1 MHFTKPAWVM
11 HKDSAKSDQGTKRLS
26 IFSVHVHPDGSRIA
40 TGGLDAKIRIWST
53 KPILNQASELSGK
66 PPKSLC
72 TLTMHTGPVLT
83 VRWAHSGKWLASGS
97 DDETVMIWDHD
108 PNARGKVWGS
118 DEINVEGWKPLKRL
132 QGHESDVTD
141 VAWSPGDRY
150 LASVGLD
157 SAVIVWCGFT
167 LERLRKLD
175 QHQGFVKGVC
185 WDPVGEFLATQ
196 SDDRTVKIWKTTDW
210 SLEAEVR
217 KPFED
222 SPGSTFFRRLS
233 WSPDGAHI
241 TASNATNNKGYV
253 FIAAVITRN
262 TWTSE
267 ISLVGH
273 ENTVEVAAYN
283 PHIFLRNPAAPISTS
298 NICSVV
304 ALGADDRSVSVWQTK
319 SARPLIVAKDV
330 FERQI
335 MDLSWSWDGLTLY
348 AASSDGTI
356 AAFQFDATELEG
368 IATHADQEQYLAKFG
383 FTPPPLPEGYSHVS
397 KQEPA
402 NITLAQTKQVNG
414 FDPRT
419 GSHAPEKVNILVAKR
434 APKDKKRASLVPN
447 PASAVPTSRM
457 TPVAGPAVPPP
468 PSSAQPNGIST
479 GPRRAQLTQIPDAKP
494 QSLAMQ
500 TPSHSFSS
508 SFPAPSEQPFVDPSD
523 KWSRHGDLGQP
534 MDLDVPIDAF
544 ETGAQAGAKGKRK
557 ASSIID
563 LTDEI
568 PPNAKAIKARTLGG
582 DRPVEVHVPKAI
594 SKWTASAPPS
604 RAMGAER
611 VGTWAGGSGIGR
623 MEPLLPTAPLLTYL
637 SSEVEGTND
646 VLEAKNVEETGT
658 TEVAFISGKQ
668 TEWLDYLPSPVLAL
682 KATSSYCAVGMEDG
696 SVNVYSP
703 NGRRL
708 MPTLTLGAPCSIIE
722 GCKNALLVITI
733 NGQMHSW
740 NVKKQ
745 CANFPPVSVQTLY
758 GVSPNFS
765 LVSASVRENGAPVI
779 NCSNGIVYSYDAALS
794 SWVKLADRWWADGSD
809 FWQGRQRGNSAIANR
824 GIMTSIEGSIAGTPD
839 ESAAEK
845 PRPNWWSAAL
855 TLGHLE
861 TRMHSTRLLESPQEY
876 RQALLMYAKKIA
888 DEGFRGKAEELIR
901 ELFGPVYWRP
911 GREDTWN
918 PSVVGLSK
926 RDLLKDVLSVFA
938 RSKTLARLALD
949 WQDTLKKATNDEQF
963 L

>member
-11 HKDSAKSDQGTKRLS
+11 HKDSAKSDGNNKKLS

-97 DDETVMIWDHD
+97 DDESVVIWDHD
-108 PNARGKVWGS
+108 PNARGRVWGS
-118 DEINVEGWKPLKRL
+118 DEVNVEGWKPLKRL

-157 SAVIVWCGFT
+157 SAVIIWCGFT
-167 LERLRKLD
+167 LERLHKLD

-196 SDDRTVKIWKTTDW
+196 SDDRTVKIWRTTDW
-210 SLEAEVR
+210 SLEAEVS

-319 SARPLIVAKDV
+319 SARPLIVAKEV

-356 AAFQFDATELEG
+356 AAFQFDPSELEG
-368 IATHADQEQYLAKFG
+368 IASLPDQEQYLTKFG
-383 FTPPPLPEGYSHVS
+383 FVPPPLPDGYSHVS
-397 KQEPA
+397 KQEPVNVAHAPQQA
-402 NITLAQTKQVNG
+402 NGLNSRAASPG
-414 FDPRT
+414 
-419 GSHAPEKVNILVAKR
+419 PEKVNILVAKR
-434 APKDKKRASLVPN
+434 APKDKKRAALVPGAA
-447 PASAVPTSRM
+447 ASIPTNRI
-457 TPVAGPAVPPP
+457 
-468 PSSAQPNGIST
+468 PSSASGSIVPATSSASQPNGMQ
-479 GPRRAQLTQIPDAKP
+479 GPKRAQL
-494 QSLAMQ
+494 
-500 TPSHSFSS
+500 SFSD
-508 SFPAPSEQPFVDPSD
+508 SFPLPSEQPFVDSSEP
-523 KWSRHGDLGQP
+523 WPRHADLGHA
-534 MDLDVPIDAF
+534 MDLDVPINTF
-544 ETGAQAGAKGKRK
+544 ENVLQSNAKGKRK

-563 LTDEI
+563 LTDD
-568 PPNAKAIKARTLGG
+568 NSKAIKARTLGG
-582 DRPVEVHVPKAI
+582 DRAVEVHVPN
-594 SKWTASAPPS
+594 
-604 RAMGAER
+604 
-611 VGTWAGGSGIGR
+611 GSGLG
-623 MEPLLPTAPLLTYL
+623 PLLPVPSLLSYI
-637 SSEVEGTND
+637 SSEVEGTGEL
-646 VLEAKNVEETGT
+646 LEAKNMEQDGK
-658 TEVAFISGKQ
+658 TEVAFVSGKQ
-668 TEWLDYLPSPVLAL
+668 TEWLDYLPSPVLVV
-682 KATSSYCAVGMEDG
+682 KATSSYCAVGTEDG
-696 SVNVYSP
+696 SIHVYSHT
-703 NGRRL
+703 GRRL
-708 MPTLTLGAPCSIIE
+708 MPTLVMGAPCSVME
-722 GCKNALLVITI
+722 GCK
-733 NGQMHSW
+733 MHCL
-740 NVKKQ
+740 NVKAQKV
-745 CANFPPVSVQTLY
+745 NFGPVSIQPLY
-758 GVSPNFS
+758 NLSPNFS
-765 LVSASVRENGAPVI
+765 LVSAGVRENG
-779 NCSNGIVYSYDAALS
+779 
-794 SWVKLADRWWADGSD
+794 GSD
-809 FWQGRQRGNSAIANR
+809 FGQGRQRANSTVASR
-824 GIMTSIEGSIAGTPD
+824 GILASIEASIAVTPD

-845 PRPNWWSAAL
+845 PRPSWWSAAL

-861 TRMHSTRLLESPQEY
+861 TRLHSTKLLDSPSEY
-876 RQALLMYAKKIA
+876 KQALLLYAKKIA

-911 GREDTWN
+911 GKDNSWN
-918 PSVVGLSK
+918 ASVIGYSK
-926 RDLLKDVLSVFA
+926 RDLLREVLSVFA
-938 RSKTLARLALD
+938 RSKTLASLASH
-949 WQDTLKKATNDEQF
+949 WQDTLKKALNDDH
-963 L
+963 

>member
-1 MHFTKPAWVM
+1 MKFTKPAWVV

-53 KPILNQASELSGK
+53 KPILNQASELSGN

-118 DEINVEGWKPLKRL
+118 DEVNVEGWKPLKRL
-132 QGHESDVTD
+132 PGHDSDVTD

-157 SAVIVWCGFT
+157 SAVMIWCGFT
-167 LERLRKLD
+167 LERLRRID

-210 SLEAEVR
+210 SLEAEVS

-273 ENTVEVAAYN
+273 ENTVEVACYN

-319 SARPLIVAKDV
+319 SARPLIVCKEV
-330 FERQI
+330 FERHI

-356 AAFQFDATELEG
+356 AAFQFDSQELEG
-368 IATHADQEQYLAKFG
+368 IASHVDQEQYLAKFG
-383 FTPPPLPEGYSHVS
+383 FTPPPLPEGYSHISNQV
-397 KQEPA
+397 
-402 NITLAQTKQVNG
+402 LASMAPVQMQQGSDFDSGSNG
-414 FDPRT
+414 
-419 GSHAPEKVNILVAKR
+419 PEKVNILVAKR
-434 APKDKKRASLVPN
+434 APKKRLGLVSAPN
-447 PASAVPTSRM
+447 SSAVPSAR
-457 TPVAGPAVPPP
+457 VSGPLPLPPAPSSHGPINGVPISKRAQFNQAHEIKP
-468 PSSAQPNGIST
+468 PSHAIPSPIST
-479 GPRRAQLTQIPDAKP
+479 T
-494 QSLAMQ
+494 
-500 TPSHSFSS
+500 FSA
-508 SFPAPSEQPFVDPSD
+508 SFPPPSEQPFIDAPPDS
-523 KWSRHGDLGQP
+523 WSRHADLGQP
-534 MDLDVPIDAF
+534 MDMDIGPISAF
-544 ETGAQAGAKGKRK
+544 DTATQNAPVSTKGKRK
-557 ASSIID
+557 ASM
-563 LTDEI
+563 LGEAADER
-568 PPNAKAIKARTLGG
+568 NIKPRTLGG
-582 DRPVEVHVPKAI
+582 DRPIETHVPKAI
-594 SKWTASAPPS
+594 SS
-604 RAMGAER
+604 
-611 VGTWAGGSGIGR
+611 WAGGLVPPPRESLTPVWASGSR
-623 MEPLLPTAPLLTYL
+623 SVLPPLPLLTYL
-637 SSEVEGTND
+637 TSEVEGTGD
-646 VLEAKNVEETGT
+646 FLEAKNIEEAGT
-658 TEVAFISGKQ
+658 TEVAFISGKS

-682 KATSSYCAVGMEDG
+682 KATTGFSAVAMQDG
-696 SVNVYSP
+696 TVNVYSVT
-703 NGRRL
+703 GRRT
-708 MPTLTLGAPCSIIE
+708 MPTLSLGSPVSIME
-722 GCKNALLVITI
+722 GSKNALLAITVS
-733 NGQMHSW
+733 GQLYCW
-740 NVKKQ
+740 NIKKQ
-745 CANFPPVSVQTLY
+745 TANFTPVSILGLY
-758 GVSPNFS
+758 GMSPNVS
-765 LVSASVRENGAPVI
+765 LVSAGVRENGTPI
-779 NCSNGIVYSYDAALS
+779 LNCSNGVVYSYDAGLCT
-794 SWVKLADRWWADGSD
+794 WTKLADRWWAEGSD
-809 FWQGRQRGNSAIANR
+809 FWQGRQRGNSSIANR
-824 GIMTSIEGSIAGTPD
+824 GIMSSIESSIAGAPD

-845 PRPNWWSAAL
+845 PRPSWWSSAL

-861 TRMHSTRLLESPQEY
+861 TRMISTKVLDSPAEY
-876 RQALLMYAKKIA
+876 KHALLVYAKKIA
-888 DEGFRGKAEELIR
+888 DEGFRGKAEELIK

-911 GREDTWN
+911 GKEDTWN
-918 PSVVGLSK
+918 YTVIGLSK

-938 RSKTLARLALD
+938 RSKTLSTLAVT
-949 WQDTLKKATNDEQF
+949 WQDILKKAANNEQF
-963 L
+963 T

>member
-1 MHFTKPAWVM
+1 MHFTKPEWVM
-11 HKDSAKSDQGTKRLS
+11 HKDSAKSDQSTKRLS

-53 KPILNQASELSGK
+53 KPILNEESEHSGK

-97 DDETVMIWDHD
+97 DDETVLVWDHD

-157 SAVIVWCGFT
+157 SAVMVWCGFT

-283 PHIFLRNPAAPISTS
+283 PHIFLRNPGSPVSTS

-319 SARPLIVAKDV
+319 SARPLIVAKEV

-356 AAFQFDATELEG
+356 AAFQFDSTELEG
-368 IATHADQEQYLAKFG
+368 IASHSEQEQYLAKFG
-383 FTPPPLPEGYSHVS
+383 FTPPPLPEGYSHTSNNDSV
-397 KQEPA
+397 K
-402 NITLAQTKQVNG
+402 IAQAQPVNG
-414 FDPRT
+414 FDPRSASV
-419 GSHAPEKVNILVAKR
+419 GPEKVNILVAKR
-434 APKDKKRASLVPN
+434 APKDKKRATLVPN
-447 PASAVPTSRM
+447 SATAVPTSRL
-457 TPVAGPAVPPP
+457 PSAAGPSSSSTPPMSSQAP
-468 PSSAQPNGIST
+468 NGMSSA
-479 GPRRAQLTQIPDAKP
+479 RRAPLTQV
-494 QSLAMQ
+494 SQ
-500 TPSHSFSS
+500 TPS
-508 SFPAPSEQPFVDPSD
+508 SFPLPSEQPFSD
-523 KWSRHGDLGQP
+523 QTDSWSRNQP
-534 MDLDVPIDAF
+534 MMDLDVPIDAF
-544 ETGAQAGAKGKRK
+544 DSVMQGSAKGKRK
-557 ASSIID
+557 ASAVMD
-563 LTDEI
+563 LTEENQNQK
-568 PPNAKAIKARTLGG
+568 PPAIRARTLGG
-582 DRPVEVHVPKAI
+582 DRPVEMHVPKPL
-594 SKWTASAPPS
+594 STWSSPLRHPPQHQGFHGGHGVDPVLPTPPLLS
-604 RAMGAER
+604 YLRSEIE
-611 VGTWAGGSGIGR
+611 GSG
-623 MEPLLPTAPLLTYL
+623 
-637 SSEVEGTND
+637 D
-646 VLEAKNVEETGT
+646 FLEAKNVEETGI

-668 TEWLDYLPSPVLAL
+668 TEWLDYLPSPVMAV
-682 KATSSYCAVGMEDG
+682 KATNSYCAVAMEDG
-696 SVNVYSP
+696 SVNVYSHT
-703 NGRRL
+703 GRKL
-708 MPTLTLGAPCSIIE
+708 MPTMVLGAPCSALE
-722 GCKNALLVITI
+722 GCRNALLVITS
-733 NGQMHSW
+733 NGQVHSW

-745 CANFPPVSVQTLY
+745 CANFPPVSVHSLY
-758 GVSPNFS
+758 ALSPNTV
-765 LVSASVRENGAPVI
+765 LISAAVRENGTPIAH
-779 NCSNGIVYSYDAALS
+779 CSDGIVYAYEATLLT
-794 SWVKLADRWWADGSD
+794 WVKLAERWWAEGSD
-809 FWQGRQRGNSAIANR
+809 FWSGRQRGNSTTANR
-824 GIMTSIEGSIAGTPD
+824 GIMSTIESSIAFTPD
-839 ESAAEK
+839 ENAAEK

-861 TRMHSTRLLESPQEY
+861 TRLHSTRILDSPQEY

-888 DEGFRGKAEELIR
+888 DEGFRAKGEELIR

-911 GREDTWN
+911 GKEETWV
-918 PSVVGLSK
+918 STVVGTPK
-926 RDLLKDVLSVFA
+926 RDLLKDVLSVFG
-938 RSKTLARLALD
+938 RSKTLSGLASQ
-949 WQDTLKKATNDEQF
+949 WQDTLKKATNEEQF
-963 L
+963 

>member
-1 MHFTKPAWVM
+1 MHFTKPEWVM
-11 HKDSAKSDQGTKRLS
+11 HKDSAKSDQNTKRLS

-53 KPILNQASELSGK
+53 KPILDQASELSGK

-97 DDETVMIWDHD
+97 DDETVMVWDHD
-108 PNARGKVWGS
+108 PNARGRVWGS
-118 DEINVEGWKPLKRL
+118 DEVNVEGWKPLKRL

-210 SLEAEVR
+210 TLEAEVR

-273 ENTVEVAAYN
+273 ENTVEVASYN

-319 SARPLIVAKDV
+319 SARPLIVAKEV

-356 AAFQFDATELEG
+356 AAFQFDPTELEG
-368 IATHADQEQYLAKFG
+368 IASHSDQEQYLAKFG
-383 FTPPPLPEGYSHVS
+383 FIPHPLPEGYTHVS

-402 NITLAQTKQVNG
+402 DIVLAQLQQANG
-414 FDPRT
+414 FDSQA
-419 GSHAPEKVNILVAKR
+419 GSQGTEKVNILVAKR
-434 APKDKKRASLVPN
+434 APKDKKRAALVSSTG
-447 PASAVPTSRM
+447 AGVPTTRIPSS
-457 TPVAGPAVPPP
+457 AGPP
-468 PSSAQPNGIST
+468 PSSAPWPNGIS
-479 GPRRAQLTQIPDAKP
+479 GSKRVQLTQIHDAKP
-494 QSLAMQ
+494 QSMSQQ
-500 TPSHSFSS
+500 TPSQNFSG
-508 SFPAPSEQPFVDPSD
+508 SFPLPSEQPFVDSSET
-523 KWSRHGDLGQP
+523 WSRHADLAQP
-534 MDLDVPIDAF
+534 MELDVPIDAF
-544 ETGAQAGAKGKRK
+544 DNGMSASAKGKRK

-563 LTDEI
+563 LTDDN
-568 PPNAKAIKARTLGG
+568 PKAIKARTLGG
-582 DRPVEVHVPKAI
+582 DRPVEVHVPKPI
-594 SKWTASAPPS
+594 SSWATAPHS
-604 RAMGAER
+604 RANGTT
-611 VGTWAGGSGIGR
+611 GTWVGGSGMQR
-623 MEPLLPTAPLLTYL
+623 TEPLLPIPSLLSYL
-637 SSEVEGTND
+637 KSEVEGTGEF
-646 VLEAKNVEETGT
+646 LEAKNIEENGS

-668 TEWLDYLPSPVLAL
+668 TEWLDYLPSPVLTI
-682 KATSSYCAVGMEDG
+682 KATSSFCAVGTEDG
-696 SVNVYSP
+696 SVEVYSHT
-703 NGRRL
+703 GRRL
-708 MPTLTLGAPCSIIE
+708 MPTMALGSPCSLME
-722 GCKNALLVITI
+722 GYKHALLVITVS
-733 NGQMHSW
+733 GQVYSW

-745 CANFPPVSVQTLY
+745 TANFQPVSIQTLY
-758 GVSPNFS
+758 GIHPNFS
-765 LVSASVRENGAPVI
+765 LVSATVRENGTPIV
-779 NCSNGIVYSYDAALS
+779 NCANGVVYSYDSALS
-794 SWVKLADRWWADGSD
+794 SWVKLADRWWVEGSD
-809 FWQGRQRGNSAIANR
+809 LGQGRQRGNSTAANR
-824 GIMTSIEGSIAGTPD
+824 GIMSLIESNVAASPD
-839 ESAAEK
+839 ESTAEK
-845 PRPNWWSAAL
+845 PRSSWWSAAL

-861 TRMHSTRLLESPQEY
+861 TKLHSTRLLHSPQEY
-876 RQALLMYAKKIA
+876 KQALLKYANRIA
-888 DEGFRGKAEELIR
+888 EEGFRGKAEELIR

-911 GREDTWN
+911 GREDSWN
-918 PSVVGLSK
+918 PIVVGFSK
-926 RDLLKDVLSVFA
+926 RDLLKEVLSVFA
-938 RSKTLARLALD
+938 RSKTLTSLAVQ
-949 WQDTLKKATNDEQF
+949 WQDTLKKAINDEQF
-963 L
+963 A